1 MIPGTLE
8 EVVYRSWHSET
19 VIPRSAS
26 HGSSK
31 LAGRQRPGGDNM
43 RIVGRRTADVFK
55 RYAIVNDDDDR
66 QALEKLESAKN
77 LCNHRE

>member
-1 MIPGTLE
+1 MCTEAG
-8 EVVYRSWHSET
+8 
-19 VIPRSAS
+19 IPRLLFHDLRRTAARNLRDAS
-26 HGSSK
+26 V
-31 LAGRQRPGGDNM
+31 PEEIIM